1 MSTPRPA
8 TDRFASHRAR
18 RRTVTLMMLAAS
30 LSGRAWAQERYP
42 SKPITLI
49 IPFPPGVVDSKA
61 RVVATRVSEILGQP
75 IVVENKSG
83 AGQRLGTQA
92 LVRAP
97 KDGYTLGV
105 VTQAAVV
112 MAPAIDPA
120 VLKYDAMKDLQYLT
134 MGYNGFFMV
143 VTHPNSGFRTLKQFV
158 EAARARPG
166 QLKFSSSGIGTSY
179 HVWSEAF
186 FEQAGVS
193 LLHVP
198 YRGAAQAETDLMGG
212 QVDVMLTSVGSK
224 DQVEA
229 GRMVALAVSADH
241 RLPGLPQ
248 VPTMKEAGV
257 DATFSSW
264 LGFAAPAGLPPAI
277 LDRLNA
283 AFRQALDS
291 REVRDK
297 LTADGSEVRYLTPA
311 EFTRRIEGEI
321 RTITELNK
329 KLKLELQ

>member
-1 MSTPRPA
+1 MPIKRPA
-8 TDRFASHRAR
+8 TDRIVSRPTR
-18 RRTVTLMMLAAS
+18 RRAVTLMLLAAS
-30 LSGRAWAQERYP
+30 AGGRAWAQDRYP

-61 RVVATRVSEILGQP
+61 RVIATRVSEILGQP

-112 MAPAIDPA
+112 MAPAIDPGA
-120 VLKYDAMKDLQYLT
+120 LKYDAMKDLQFLT
-134 MGYNGFFMV
+134 MGYNGYFMV
-143 VTHPNSGFRTLKQFV
+143 VTHPNSGFRTLKQFI

-212 QVDVMLTSVGSK
+212 QVDIMLTSVGSK

-257 DATFSSW
+257 DTSLSSW

-283 AFRQALDS
+283 AFRQALET

-297 LTADGSEVRYLTPA
+297 LTADGSEVRYLTPV
-311 EFTRRIEGEI
+311 EFTRRIEGEM